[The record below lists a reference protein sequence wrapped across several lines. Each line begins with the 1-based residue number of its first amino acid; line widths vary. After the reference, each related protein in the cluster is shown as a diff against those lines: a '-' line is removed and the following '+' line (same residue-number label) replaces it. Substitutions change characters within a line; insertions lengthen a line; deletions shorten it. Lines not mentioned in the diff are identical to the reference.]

1 MIVDRR
7 GARAMWSPAG
17 QCHREDVEVRT
28 SPGLAFV
35 DITAQVAAI
44 VERSGIADG
53 LVSVQSLHT
62 TAAVVVNENE
72 PLLAPGPAVGPGA
85 RGPRHLPYRHDDFAQ
100 RAAVAPDE
108 PANGHAHCQA
118 LFLRA
123 SETLGVA
130 DGRPRSAD
138 GRASSSWSSTARG
151 RARWPSPCSG
161 PDGGPP
167 LGPAASR

>member
-17 QCHREDVEVRT
+17 QCHREDVEVCT

-44 VERSGIADG
+44 VERSGIAEG

-72 PLLAPGPAVGPGA
+72 PLLLHDLRSALERAA
-85 RGPRHLPYRHDDFAQ
+85 PRHLPYRHDDFAQ

-130 DGRPRSAD
+130 DGRPRLGRWQSIFLVELD
-138 GRASSSWSSTARG
+138 GPRTRTLAVTV
-151 RARWPSPCSG
+151 
-161 PDGGPP
+161 
-167 LGPAASR
+167 LGT

>member
-28 SPGLAFV
+28 SPGLSFV

-72 PLLAPGPAVGPGA
+72 PLLLQDLRSALERAA
-85 RGPRHLPYRHDDFAQ
+85 PRHLPYRHDDFAQ

-123 SETLGVA
+123 SETLGIA
-130 DGRPRSAD
+130 DGRPRLGRWQSVFLVELD
-138 GRASSSWSSTARG
+138 GPRTRTLAVTV
-151 RARWPSPCSG
+151 
-161 PDGGPP
+161 
-167 LGPAASR
+167 LGA

>member
-28 SPGLAFV
+28 SAGLAFV
-35 DITAQVAAI
+35 DVTAPVAAI
-44 VERSGIADG
+44 VERSGIAEG

-72 PLLAPGPAVGPGA
+72 PLLLHDLRAALERAAPP
-85 RGPRHLPYRHDDFAQ
+85 HLPYRHDDFAQ
-100 RAAVAPDE
+100 RAAVPPDE

-130 DGRPRSAD
+130 GGRPRLGQWQRVFLVELD
-138 GRASSSWSSTARG
+138 GPRTRTLAVTV
-151 RARWPSPCSG
+151 
-161 PDGGPP
+161 
-167 LGPAASR
+167 LGT

>member
-7 GARAMWSPAG
+7 AARMWSPA
-17 QCHREDVEVRT
+17 QTCHREDIEVRT
-28 SPGLAFV
+28 PAGLAFV
-35 DITAQVAAI
+35 DVTGLLTDI
-44 VERSGIADG
+44 VGRSGITEG

-72 PLLAPGPAVGPGA
+72 PLLL
-85 RGPRHLPYRHDDFAQ
+85 HDPYRHDDFSA
-100 RAAVAPDE
+100 RAAVPPDE

-130 DGRPRSAD
+130 GGRPRLGRWQSVFLVELD
-138 GRASSSWSSTARG
+138 GSRTRTLAVTV
-151 RARWPSPCSG
+151 
-161 PDGGPP
+161 
-167 LGPAASR
+167 LGT

>member
-17 QCHREDVEVRT
+17 QCHREDVEFRT
-28 SPGLAFV
+28 PPGLAFV

-72 PLLAPGPAVGPGA
+72 PLLLQDLRSALERAA
-85 RGPRHLPYRHDDFAQ
+85 PRHLPYRHDDFAQ

-130 DGRPRSAD
+130 GGRPRLGQWQRVFLVELD
-138 GRASSSWSSTARG
+138 GPRTRTLAVTV
-151 RARWPSPCSG
+151 
-161 PDGGPP
+161 
-167 LGPAASR
+167 LGT

>member
-7 GARAMWSPAG
+7 GARAVWSPAG

-28 SPGLAFV
+28 AAGLAFV
-35 DITAQVAAI
+35 DVTAQVEAI

-72 PLLAPGPAVGPGA
+72 PLLLQDLRAALERA
-85 RGPRHLPYRHDDFAQ
+85 APRHLTYRHDDFAQ
-100 RAAVAPDE
+100 RAAVPPDE

-130 DGRPRSAD
+130 GGRPRLGQWQRVFLVELD
-138 GRASSSWSSTARG
+138 GPRTRTLAVTV
-151 RARWPSPCSG
+151 
-161 PDGGPP
+161 
-167 LGPAASR
+167 LGT

>member
-17 QCHREDVEVRT
+17 QCHREDVEIRT
-28 SPGLAFV
+28 SEGLAFV
-35 DITAQVAAI
+35 DVTAQVAAI
-44 VERSGIADG
+44 VERSGIAEG

-72 PLLAPGPAVGPGA
+72 PLLLHDLRAALERA
-85 RGPRHLPYRHDDFAQ
+85 APRHLPYRHDDFAQ
-100 RAAVAPDE
+100 RAAVPPDE

-130 DGRPRSAD
+130 GGRPRLGQWQRVFLVELD
-138 GRASSSWSSTARG
+138 GPRTRTLAVTV
-151 RARWPSPCSG
+151 
-161 PDGGPP
+161 
-167 LGPAASR
+167 LGT

>member
-1 MIVDRR
+1 
-7 GARAMWSPAG
+7 MWSPPG
-17 QCHREDVEVRT
+17 QCHQEDVEVRT
-28 SPGLAFV
+28 LAGLAFV
-35 DITAQVAAI
+35 DITAAVAQV

-72 PLLAPGPAVGPGA
+72 PLLLHDLRAALERA
-85 RGPRHLPYRHDDFAQ
+85 APRHLPYRHDDFSE
-100 RAAVAPDE
+100 RAAVPPDE

-130 DGRPRSAD
+130 GGRPRLGRWQSVFLVELD
-138 GRASSSWSSTARG
+138 GPRTRTLAVTV
-151 RARWPSPCSG
+151 
-161 PDGGPP
+161 
-167 LGPAASR
+167 LGT

>member
-28 SPGLAFV
+28 PAGLAFV
-35 DITAQVAAI
+35 DVTAVVAAI

-72 PLLAPGPAVGPGA
+72 PLLLHDLRAALERA
-85 RGPRHLPYRHDDFAQ
+85 APRHLPYRHDDFSA
-100 RAAVAPDE
+100 RAAVPPDE

-130 DGRPRSAD
+130 DGRPRLGRWQSVFLVELD
-138 GRASSSWSSTARG
+138 GPRTRTLAVTV
-151 RARWPSPCSG
+151 
-161 PDGGPP
+161 
-167 LGPAASR
+167 LGT